1 MTPFPGYPYFQA
13 ALLAIF
19 LYAGYEDFQK
29 RKIHTFPFLLI
40 NGALAIYY
48 GITDTALLAFF
59 IPVLGEY
66 YNKRGANFLY
76 LFAVLPVILTH
87 FSLTAVIIMYSLL
100 LIKAV
105 QWVAGDFGSGDV
117 KALETVVMAFPFYY
131 HFPEVYSLFPPVLA
145 VATVASILGVVATL
159 ADRRRRRRGRGEGR
173 GEKYWE
179 RGGK

>member
-1 MTPFPGYPYFQA
+1 MIPFPGYPYFQA

-66 YNKRGANFLY
+66 YNRKSVNFLY
-76 LFAVLPVILTH
+76 VFTLVPLALTH
-87 FSLTAVIIMYSLL
+87 FSLTSLIIMYSLL

-105 QWVAGDFGSGDV
+105 QQMARDFGSGDV
-117 KALETVVMAFPFYY
+117 KALETVAMAFPFYY

-145 VATVASILGVVATL
+145 VATVASVLGVVATL
-159 ADRRRRRRGRGEGR
+159 ADRRRRRRGRR
-173 GEKYWE
+173 
-179 RGGK
+179 